1 MKIEFSLD
9 LKDHLEHQLY
19 IVSKNT
25 RLKKQNRNSWF
36 LISSSITILG
46 LITYIFSG
54 LDKSISYGFFMAA
67 LIMIIFYPFLLKK
80 KILNDYTMS
89 IVETY
94 QYRFG
99 KPITLN
105 FEEEYI
111 IIKNIDVESKINY
124 TAFQELI
131 EIKEYY
137 FMKSKTGGNII
148 IPKNK
153 FGNLEL
159 FHKDIN
165 VIANK
170 FSWKKNVELDWKWK

>member
-9 LKDHLEHQLY
+9 LKDYLEHQLY

-36 LISSSITILG
+36 LVSSSITMLG
-46 LITYIFSG
+46 FITYIFSG
-54 LDKSISYGFFMAA
+54 LDKSISYGFFLAA
-67 LIMIIFYPFLLKK
+67 LVLLIFYPFLLKK

-99 KPITLN
+99 KPVTLN

-124 TAFQELI
+124 TAFQEFV
-131 EIKEYY
+131 EIKDYY
-137 FMKSKTGGNII
+137 FMKSKIGGNII

-153 FGNLEL
+153 LKNSEE
-159 FHKDIN
+159 FHKEIN
-165 VIANK
+165 KIADTFN
-170 FSWKKNVELDWKWK
+170 WKKNVELDWKWN

>member
-1 MKIEFSLD
+1 MKIQLSLD
-9 LKDHLEHQLY
+9 KNDYLEHQLY
-19 IVSKNT
+19 TASKSKRISNKKRNT
-25 RLKKQNRNSWF
+25 WLILTASIIILAFFNFNKEDKLLFYYF
-36 LISSSITILG
+36 LV
-46 LITYIFSG
+46 F
-54 LDKSISYGFFMAA
+54 A
-67 LIMIIFYPFLLKK
+67 LIAFIFYPL
-80 KILNDYTMS
+80 
-89 IVETY
+89 Y
-94 QYRFG
+94 QRKQYKTHYAKHIEENYFNRFG
-99 KPITLN
+99 QESTLS

-111 IIKNIDVESKINY
+111 ASNDANFENKMNY
-124 TAFQELI
+124 IAFEELN
-131 EIKEYY
+131 EIKDYY